1 MPRIIWTDPAS
12 QDVLRAFLFLEEIDA
27 DAAAK
32 AVQTIVAGAG
42 GLRRFP
48 HIGRPAEDLEPE
60 QKELLIPFGT
70 AGYVLL
76 YECAGQDIHV
86 LAVRHQKEAGY

>member
-1 MPRIIWTDPAS
+1 M
-12 QDVLRAFLFLEEIDA
+12 FLEEIDA

-32 AVQTIVAGAG
+32 AVQTLVAGAG
-42 GLRRFP
+42 VLRRFP
-48 HIGRPAEDLEPE
+48 HIGRPSGDLEPE

-76 YECAGQDIHV
+76 YELAGEDIHV